1 MKIFIFIGLFLL
13 SCGNS
18 ESHDAAQSN
27 ESNSVDKDNKGP
39 VQLIDFEENIQP
51 GNLTEVQ
58 RGDKALK
65 YIQDQLNQQ

>member
-18 ESHDAAQSN
+18 ESHDATQSN
-27 ESNSVDKDNKGP
+27 ESTLVDKDNKGP